1 MPQGT
6 IKDFDP
12 VEHSGT
18 LLDDGL
24 RLHHFDAEAFRA
36 SGLRELRIGQRIRF
50 ELDDSSDPARVT
62 HLNIVS
68 L

>member
-12 VEHSGT
+12 VEHTGT

-24 RLHHFDAEAFRA
+24 RLHHFDREAFRA
-36 SGLRELRIGQRIRF
+36 SGLREFRIGQRVRF
-50 ELDDSSDPARVT
+50 ELDPAHDPARVT